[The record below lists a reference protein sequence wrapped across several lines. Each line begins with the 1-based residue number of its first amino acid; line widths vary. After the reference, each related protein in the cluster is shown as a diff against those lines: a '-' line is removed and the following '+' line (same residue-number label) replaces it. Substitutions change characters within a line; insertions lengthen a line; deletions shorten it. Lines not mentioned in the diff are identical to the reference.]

1 MITQTETGT
10 YLHKQVG
17 SAAKISDSIEPQRAA
32 AVQEILDRLREQR
45 RWDGKWTA
53 TGRESE

>member
-17 SAAKISDSIEPQRAA
+17 STARISDQVDQQRAA
-32 AVQEILDRLREQR
+32 AVERLLAELRTRRQRE
-45 RWDGKWTA
+45 GKWTA
-53 TGRESE
+53 TGRAD